1 MKPKSQ
7 LSDEER
13 VRDFQRKLYLK
24 AKQEVKFRFY
34 ALYDKIYLP
43 YVLREA
49 YSRCRKNKGAPGID
63 GKTFDVIEAEGVC
76 EFLKGIEQELKEQKY
91 KPNMV
96 KRVYIPKSN
105 GKMRPLKN
113 PDDKRSGSANGV
125 QDDHRTGIRSRF

>member
-1 MKPKSQ
+1 MVSR
-7 LSDEER
+7 SR
-13 VRDFQRKLYLK
+13 
-24 AKQEVKFRFY
+24 Y

-43 YVLREA
+43 SGFREV
-49 YSRCRKNKGAPGID
+49 YSRCRKKNVAPGID
-63 GKTFDVIEAEGVC
+63 GKIFDVIEAAGVG

-125 QDDHRTGIRSRF
+125 QDDHRTGIRGQ